1 MRCPPLPRAP
11 PQASFPSRR
20 GAGPFILARPAW
32 GMLPAFALASGVM
45 HNAQPQGWG
54 ESPLWGWS
62 HWGVVFP
69 GMATMEETEAPHS

>member
-1 MRCPPLPRAP
+1 
-11 PQASFPSRR
+11 
-20 GAGPFILARPAW
+20 
-32 GMLPAFALASGVM
+32 MLPAFALASGVM

-69 GMATMEETEAPHS
+69 GMATMEETEAPHL